1 MPFERLKEYLR
12 ILQLARKPSG
22 EEFSR
27 VAKVSGAGL
36 LIVGG
41 VGFLIYLVM
50 VVFPGR
56 FR

>member
-1 MPFERLKEYLR
+1 MPLDRLKEYLR
-12 ILQLARKPSG
+12 ILQLARKPTG

-27 VAKVSGAGL
+27 VAKVSGAGI

-41 VGFLIYLVM
+41 IGFIMYLVM
-50 VVFPGR
+50 VVLPGR